1 MKRLLLATI
10 ESFMLF
16 GCEPP
21 PRERMRVVDGHVYL
35 WVSGFSQWQYVHD
48 PNCPKCAEMLL
59 ESEK

>member
-1 MKRLLLATI
+1 MKYIFLTTIASLLLC
-10 ESFMLF
+10 

-35 WVSGFSQWQYVHD
+35 WNYGFHGQFEHD